1 MQRPGSTGPLGSV
14 MDSHAGTGRTAVL
27 SSDQHVLHGG
37 RRATFLHMSRGE
49 AVIRYWGDSHAI
61 AVPPETL
68 VLPPRRVRRLSTAVR
83 DEPGTR
89 ERSAKG

>member
-1 MQRPGSTGPLGSV
+1 
-14 MDSHAGTGRTAVL
+14 MDSHAETGPIAVL
-27 SSDQHVLHGG
+27 TSDQHVLHGG

-68 VLPPRRVRRLSTAVR
+68 VLPPTRARRLSTAVR
-83 DEPGTR
+83 DERSTR
-89 ERSAKG
+89 ERSAQS